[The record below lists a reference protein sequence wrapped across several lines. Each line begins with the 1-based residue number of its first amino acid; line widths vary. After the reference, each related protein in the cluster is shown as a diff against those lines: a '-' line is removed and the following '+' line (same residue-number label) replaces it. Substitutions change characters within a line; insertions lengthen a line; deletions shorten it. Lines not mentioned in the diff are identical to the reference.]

1 MTVTFMLSVSRD
13 VKKEKLVI
21 PDLGE
26 GVAYFSQP
34 DVLVGIH
41 VPLTGDF

>member
-1 MTVTFMLSVSRD
+1 MMVAGICAKLTVTFMLSVSRD

-26 GVAYFSQP
+26 GSSLFPAS
-34 DVLVGIH
+34 LMS
-41 VPLTGDF
+41 